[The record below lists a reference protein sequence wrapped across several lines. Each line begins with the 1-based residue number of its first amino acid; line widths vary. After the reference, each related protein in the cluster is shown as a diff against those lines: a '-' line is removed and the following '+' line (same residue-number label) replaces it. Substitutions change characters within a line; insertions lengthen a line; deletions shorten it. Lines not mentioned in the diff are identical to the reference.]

1 MQGALGQLSE
11 MRSSTARL
19 SNGQLAKLS
28 GQQGL
33 YPYVHGNNRRSVKR
47 GVECSA
53 AANIK
58 LPATHLQASE
68 QALEQLKSTKTTN
81 RKCHDRD
88 LYRYSL
94 RSSLPSPILLG
105 LDYWLTLSYLL
116 VSCRLCHG
124 KEEQHHLHWPHHT

>member
-11 MRSSTARL
+11 MRPFTARL

-33 YPYVHGNNRRSVKR
+33 YLCVHGNNRRSVKR

-88 LYRYSL
+88 LYIDSE
-94 RSSLPSPILLG
+94 RSSLQVP
-105 LDYWLTLSYLL
+105 YYL
-116 VSCRLCHG
+116 VWIIG
-124 KEEQHHLHWPHHT
+124 